1 MAATQGAEQTRPPNM
16 PVHAVYDLLSDL
28 PRPVSERFELAA
40 RRITA
45 TWIETSE
52 VTASADD
59 VRLAGEFLRPYGVTI
74 EPMPGGDVR
83 LVSERGK
90 DTVMSRAEAVLTAL
104 RSLVAR
110 EQRSLRAIVRAA

>member
-1 MAATQGAEQTRPPNM
+1 M
-16 PVHAVYDLLSDL
+16 PVYDDLLTDV
-28 PRPVSERFELAA
+28 PRPVSALFELAA
-40 RRITA
+40 RRIAT

-59 VRLAGEFLRPYGVTI
+59 VRLAGEFLRAYGVTI
-74 EPMPGGDVR
+74 KPILGGDVR
-83 LVSERGK
+83 LVSESGE

-110 EQRSLRAIVRAA
+110 ERRSLRAIARAA